1 MILARKAVPCG
12 ELVTNDM
19 DFLTKSRFVIF
30 IPIFLK
36 FPNLELLDE
45 SKSDLFNEIP
55 FVKRGVTAFPPLTMR
70 DVITANCRGVARINP
85 CPIPANKVSPC
96 CQDEFLFFFFHSRVG
111 IRPFASPDNSI
122 LNI

>member
-1 MILARKAVPCG
+1 MWLFKY
-12 ELVTNDM
+12 
-19 DFLTKSRFVIF
+19 
-30 IPIFLK
+30 

-96 CQDEFLFFFFHSRVG
+96 CQDISQSRVQG
-111 IRPFASPDNSI
+111 LFLGVRN
-122 LNI
+122 